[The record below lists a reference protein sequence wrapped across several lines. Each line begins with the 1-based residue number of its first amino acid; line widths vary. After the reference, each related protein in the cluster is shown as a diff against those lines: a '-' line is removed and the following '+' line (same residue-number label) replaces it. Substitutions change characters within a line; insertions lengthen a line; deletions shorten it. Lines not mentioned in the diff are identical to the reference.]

1 MLKKIAISIILGLI
15 IVAALWHFQI
25 FKLQLSKVEETTKPS
40 KIITPSVKVIT
51 QLVVFTSNDRV
62 FEAVGTGRAKYSA
75 DIYPAVSEAVIDV
88 FFEAQQNVKKGDV
101 LVQLDNREEKL
112 ALKLAGV
119 ELKDAKTTLDRYEQ
133 VVKQGAIPQNVVDSA
148 RAIFESAQVALDQ
161 AKLAVEE
168 RQIIA
173 PFDGIVGIP
182 NVDPGDRVDTDTM
195 ITGLD
200 ARDTLYVDFEVP
212 EALMGALKGA
222 QANKQK
228 IMVTTPSYPV
238 EIFEGFITAQESRV
252 NENRRTLMARASI
265 LNTKDALRPGMSFT
279 TKWDIPG
286 KDFATV
292 PEISVQW
299 GRDGSFIWIIR
310 DNKAEKIK
318 ARVVARKAGQV
329 LLDANVQEGELVVVE
344 GLQRLRPN
352 SQVQILNMPE
362 QNVKTQEQAQ

>member
-1 MLKKIAISIILGLI
+1 MLKKIAILIFFGLI
-15 IVAALWHFQI
+15 IVAALWKFQI
-25 FKLQLSKVEETTKPS
+25 FKLQSSEIEETIKPS
-40 KIITPSVKVIT
+40 KTSVPFVKVIT
-51 QLVVFTSNDRV
+51 QPVVFTSNDKI

-75 DIYPAVSEAVIDV
+75 DIYPAVSEEVINV
-88 FFEAQQNVKKGDV
+88 YFEAQQNVKKGDV

-112 ALKLAGV
+112 TLKLAGV
-119 ELKDAKTTLDRYEQ
+119 RLKEAKTNLDRFEK
-133 VVKQGAIPQNVVDSA
+133 VVKQGGIPQNEVDSA
-148 RAIFESAQVALDQ
+148 RAIFESTQVVLDQ
-161 AKLAVEE
+161 ARLAVEA

-182 NVDPGDRVDTDTM
+182 NVDPGDRVDTNTM

-212 EALMGALKGA
+212 EALIAALKEA
-222 QANKQK
+222 QAKK
-228 IMVTTPSYPV
+228 KVIMVTTPSYPIK
-238 EIFEGFITAQESRV
+238 IFEGFISAQASRV
-252 NENRRTLMARASI
+252 NESRRTLMARASV
-265 LNTKDALRPGMSFT
+265 LNTKDVLRPGMSFT

-310 DNKAEKIK
+310 DNKAEKTK

-329 LLDANVQEGELVVVE
+329 LLDASVKEGDLVVVE

-352 SQVQILNMPE
+352 SKVQILNMIE
-362 QNVKTQEQAQ
+362 ETVKTQEQTQ

>member
-1 MLKKIAISIILGLI
+1 MLKKIVILIIFGLI
-15 IVAALWHFQI
+15 IVTALWQFQI
-25 FKLQLSKVEETTKPS
+25 IKLQSGEIEETIKPS
-40 KIITPSVKVIT
+40 KTSIALVKVIT
-51 QLVVFTSNDRV
+51 HPIAFTPNDRV

-75 DIYPAVSEAVIDV
+75 DIYSAVSEEVIYV
-88 FFEAQQNVKKGDV
+88 YFEAQQNVKKGDV

-119 ELKDAKTTLDRYEQ
+119 ELKEAKTTLNRYEKIF
-133 VVKQGAIPQNVVDSA
+133 KQGAIPQNEVDSA
-148 RAIFESAQVALDQ
+148 RAIFESTQVALDQ
-161 AKLAVEE
+161 AKLAVEA

-182 NVDPGDRVDTDTM
+182 NVDPGDRIDTNTM

-212 EALMGALKGA
+212 EALIAALKDA
-222 QANKQK
+222 QIKKQV
-228 IMVTTPSYPV
+228 IMITTPSYPV
-238 EIFEGFITAQESRV
+238 KIFEGLITAQASRV
-252 NENRRTLMARASI
+252 NESRRTLMARASI
-265 LNTKDALRPGMSFT
+265 LNTEDVLRPGMSFT
-279 TKWDIPG
+279 TRWDIPG
-286 KDFATV
+286 KEFATV

-310 DNKAEKIK
+310 NNKAEKVK

-329 LLDANVQEGELVVVE
+329 LLDASVQKGDQVVVE

-352 SQVQILNMPE
+352 SKVQILNIIE
-362 QNVKTQEQAQ
+362 ETVTTQEQAQ